1 MSPKISE
8 RTGKDRK
15 YRKGWKGKLLR
26 KIDGFPRNAGRRP
39 T

>member
-1 MSPKISE
+1 MSSKISE
-8 RTGKDRK
+8 GTGKDRK

-26 KIDGFPRNAGRRP
+26 KIGKFSRNLGRKP

>member
-8 RTGKDRK
+8 GTGKDREN
-15 YRKGWKGKLLR
+15 RKGCKGELLR
-26 KIDGFPRNAGRRP
+26 KIERFSKNAGRRP

>member
-8 RTGKDRK
+8 ETGKDRK

-26 KIDGFPRNAGRRP
+26 KIGKFSRNAGGRP